1 MTLQLLRKN
10 LRRIKNSKRWSILSF
25 IIIGLSST
33 IWFLIRVIPKPSRAN
48 YPCMRAAAPF
58 MSSFVVYLL
67 SLGGASLLLKKFPT
81 GFRKA
86 HISLT
91 ILFFVVAFTIPGIST
106 IRDQQVA
113 KAVGS
118 PLEDANSPMGEAK
131 GIFPGRVV
139 WHYNPEATDENCPN
153 TFGKAYFMDTYTNQT
168 EVDKMLNASMQ
179 ELTGKATV
187 KEAWEAVFNY
197 HNKQRGK
204 GETGYQAGEKIF
216 IKVNRTS
223 SWGGNFS
230 NTDLARNNNNNYAIC
245 ETAPQVVTS
254 VLRHLVNEV
263 GVAEADIMVGDPMK
277 HLYKDDYDKWH
288 GEFPGVKYFDISK
301 SNLGRTRVVKSTT
314 AVIDYSDRGEV
325 LREGDWNSALTGNPI
340 QTDNFYTMFEEM
352 EYLINLPTLKAH
364 VHAGITMFAKNH
376 FGSQTRDDAK
386 HLHGGLISMGNDPLR
401 NTYGQYRVQ
410 VDLMGHELTGKK
422 NLIYIM
428 DALYSSEHEIEK
440 PVKWEKAPWNNDWTS
455 SLFVSLDPV
464 AIESVGFDF
473 LRYEYDGQSGK
484 NHYNYPHYGAV
495 DDYLHQAA
503 DKAHWP
509 AGITY
514 DPENDGTEIGSLG
527 VHEHWNNPTNMQY
540 SRNLGTG
547 NGIELVK
554 LTGSTNTSSPF
565 LSAAQHSLAPVLYPN
580 PVLHEAEITYN
591 LPMEGMVSIEIF
603 SIEGRRVAIFPEI
616 YQSAGNQQQSMAAS
630 MLQQGQYILRITAKT
645 KQGLLSAVAKFQKH

>member
-1 MTLQLLRKN
+1 MRLKHLLHS
-10 LRRIKNSKRWSILSF
+10 LSKTTSGKFWSTISF
-25 IIIGLSST
+25 VVIGLAST
-33 IWFLIRVIPKPSRAN
+33 AWFLVRVIPKPSRAN

-58 MSSFVVYLL
+58 MSSFVIYLL
-67 SLGGASLLLKKFPT
+67 TLGGASLILKKFPA

-91 ILFFVVAFTIPGIST
+91 VLFFVIAFAIPGIST
-106 IRDQQVA
+106 IRNQQVA
-113 KAVGS
+113 QAVGS
-118 PLEDANSPMGEAK
+118 PLEDPNTPMGEAK
-131 GIFPGRVV
+131 GIYPGRVV
-139 WHYNPEATDENCPN
+139 WYSNPDATDQNCPN
-153 TFGKAYFMDTYTNQT
+153 TFGKAYFMDTYTNQD
-168 EVDKMLNASMQ
+168 EVDKMLNGSMKQ
-179 ELTGKATV
+179 LTGKATV
-187 KEAWEAVFNY
+187 KEAWDEVFKY
-197 HNKQRGK
+197 HNNTRGK
-204 GETGYQAGEKIF
+204 GEVSYKAGEKIF

-245 ETAPQVVTS
+245 ETAPQVVTA

-263 GVAEADIMVGDPMK
+263 GVAQSDIMVGDPMK
-277 HLYKDDYDKWH
+277 HLYKDDYEKFH
-288 GEFPGVKYFDISK
+288 AEFPEVTYFDISK
-301 SNLGRTRVVKSTT
+301 STLGRTKVVKSTT

-340 QTDNFYTMFEEM
+340 QTDKFYTMFEEM

-364 VHAGITMFAKNH
+364 IHAGITMFAKNH

-386 HLHGGLISMGNDPLR
+386 HLHGGLISMGNDPKR

-473 LRYEYDGQSGK
+473 LRYEYDGESGK
-484 NHYNYPHYGAV
+484 NHYNFPHYGAV

-503 DKAHWP
+503 DKANWP

-514 DPENDGTEIGSLG
+514 DPENDGSEIGSLG
-527 VHEHWNNPTNMQY
+527 VHEHWNNPTDMQY

-547 NGIELVK
+547 EGIELVK
-554 LTGSTNTSSPF
+554 LTNSTNTSSPF
-565 LSAAQHSLAPVLYPN
+565 LTLTQKEINLKLYPN
-580 PVLHEAEITYN
+580 PVQQQASISYQLA
-591 LPMEGMVSIEIF
+591 LDGFVSIEMYTL
-603 SIEGRRVAIFPEI
+603 EGRKVASLPEI
-616 YQSAGNQQQSMAAS
+616 YQTAGSREQSWDAS
-630 MLQQGQYILRITAKT
+630 GLSRGHYLVQINARTNKGMLNAT
-645 KQGLLSAVAKFQKH
+645 AKFQKY